1 MGSCPQGSKCRLYHP
16 KKGKGKKRK
25 TPKDQRNCRG
35 RYFGSGLAT
44 SSEPEVDMTEKII
57 TQKNG
62 VAETQGE
69 LGDFISLD
77 VSDDELGENDD
88 PTMEPMNS
96 LADGQVVNSELDDLD
111 ELILPLRILDR
122 H

>member
-1 MGSCPQGSKCRLYHP
+1 
-16 KKGKGKKRK
+16 
-25 TPKDQRNCRG
+25 
-35 RYFGSGLAT
+35 
-44 SSEPEVDMTEKII
+44 MTEKII

-88 PTMEPMNS
+88 PTVEPMNS
-96 LADGQVVNSELDDLD
+96 LPDGQVVNSELDDLD